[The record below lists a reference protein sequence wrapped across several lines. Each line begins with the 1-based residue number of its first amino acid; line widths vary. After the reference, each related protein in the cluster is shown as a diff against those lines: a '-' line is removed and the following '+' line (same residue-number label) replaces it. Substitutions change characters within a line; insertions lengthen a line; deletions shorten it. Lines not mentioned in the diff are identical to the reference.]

1 VDNLVLPSFFSISDK
16 KQQQQQQQQQP
27 FSWVYTLLVLLL
39 TYSLASK

>member
-16 KQQQQQQQQQP
+16 KQQQQQQQQP